1 MDQGGM
7 TAKEPLS
14 ENEKRRLVLRLIGQ
28 LSCAECGRRFD
39 PHDFTLV
46 HRWKDLWVLGTR
58 CRHCNEASH
67 VVVFMRL
74 DAEVEPVTDL
84 TPDELE
90 AAEEWSPITT
100 DDVLDIHA
108 LLSEFDGDLQELFES

>member
-90 AAEEWSPITT
+90 GHPLRRDFPLTYEVPQFSWNK
-100 DDVLDIHA
+100 DDPPEVIK
-108 LLSEFDGDLQELFES
+108 